1 MRTMVQDL
9 MYGLRQLGKNPGFTA
24 VAVITLALGI
34 SVNATMFSLVSA
46 FLLRRPP
53 VHEPDRVVV
62 ISAIDPAQ
70 RFHADA
76 STVSIPN
83 YLAWRDGT
91 DVFTEIA
98 ASYDYRTTSLTVG
111 RHSETLDS
119 AAVTLTYFGLLGVT
133 PELGRSFQPGDDKTG
148 QEHVVVLS
156 HQLWE
161 QRFGSNPQIVGSTV
175 RLDRETYTVIG
186 VMPAK
191 FNLMGYIPQ
200 LWTPLVLT
208 ATDELPA
215 ARKDR
220 NLHVFARLK
229 PGATVQQAQA
239 EVATFARRAEE
250 GFPEIEKGWGVVVR
264 TLPDFLIYDFGVTN
278 GLAVIMTTVG
288 FVLLIACANVSG
300 LLLARTGAR
309 RKELA
314 VRSAL
319 GAGRLRL
326 VRQLLTE
333 GLLIALLGGGLG
345 LVWADWGVQVLRA
358 NMCFNPAI
366 SAVAF
371 NLDRNVLLFA
381 TGASLMCALLFGLA
395 PALSASRT
403 DITRNLKEDGRAASR
418 GRSHTRFRSVMV
430 TLEIA
435 LAMFLLVGSGLLFHG
450 IYLLNR
456 QYLGFQAEHLLT
468 ARVALDK
475 TRYPNAAR
483 QSAFLRESISRL
495 RELPGV
501 VQVAAV
507 SDLPAT
513 APGSVTLHLKDQPEL
528 AANQA
533 PNALDVVVTPD
544 YFQATGTPLLRG
556 RTFTDNDDATAPRVV
571 IVNQKFVERYLNE
584 NEPLGRQITLEVSG
598 ATSEPSQI
606 VGVVGNVKTH
616 SQSVR
621 DDPQV
626 YEPFLQRPISSFFLM
641 IRAIGDPNIL
651 VSALRNTMAQIDVE
665 LPLAQVM
672 SMPAVIEAQ
681 KGGTPFFMR
690 ALGVFAAMALILA
703 AIGIYGLVGYSVG
716 QRVPEIGIRMAL
728 GANSRDVLRM
738 VIAEGAKISV
748 IGGLVGLSLA
758 LPLPKVFNAMFSDLH
773 VGQPW
778 IYVVVAITILLVA
791 IAATYV
797 PAHRAAHVDPMRA
810 LRQD

>member
-70 RFHADA
+70 GFHADA

-111 RHSETLDS
+111 RHSETLNS

-133 PELGRSFQPGDDKTG
+133 PELGRTFQPGDDKIG
-148 QEHVVVLS
+148 QEQVVVLS

-208 ATDELPA
+208 AADELPA

-239 EVATFARRAEE
+239 EVVTLARRAEE

-300 LLLARTGAR
+300 LLLARTAAR

-333 GLLIALLGGGLG
+333 GLLLALLGGGLG
-345 LVWADWGVQVLRA
+345 LVWAYWGVQVLRA
-358 NMCFNPAI
+358 NMRFNPAI
-366 SAVAF
+366 SAVTF

-381 TGASLMCALLFGLA
+381 TGATLMCALLFGLA

-403 DITRNLKEDGRAASR
+403 DITTNLKEDGRAASR

-430 TLEIA
+430 AFEIA

-528 AANQA
+528 VANQA

-584 NEPLGRQITLEVSG
+584 KEPLGRQITLEVSG

-616 SQSVR
+616 SQSGR

-626 YEPFLQRPISSFFLM
+626 YEPFLQRPISSFSLI
-641 IRAIGDPNIL
+641 IRAAGDPNIL
-651 VSALRNTMAQIDVE
+651 VSALRNNIAQIDAE

-672 SMPAVIEAQ
+672 SMPAVIETQ
-681 KGGTPFFMR
+681 KGGTPFFLR

-703 AIGIYGLVGYSVG
+703 AIGIYGLVAYSVG
-716 QRVPEIGIRMAL
+716 QRIPEIGIRMAL

-748 IGGLVGLSLA
+748 IGGLLGLTLA

>member
-53 VHEPDRVVV
+53 VHEPDRVMV

-358 NMCFNPAI
+358 NMRFNPAI

>member
-403 DITRNLKEDGRAASR
+403 DIRRNLKEDGRAASR

>member
-1 MRTMVQDL
+1 
-9 MYGLRQLGKNPGFTA
+9 KNPGFTA

-70 RFHADA
+70 GFHADA

-111 RHSETLDS
+111 RHSETLNS

-133 PELGRSFQPGDDKTG
+133 PELGRTFQPGDDKIG
-148 QEHVVVLS
+148 QGHVVVLS

-161 QRFGSNPQIVGSTV
+161 QRFGSNPQIVGSTI

-208 ATDELPA
+208 AADELPA

-239 EVATFARRAEE
+239 EVVTFARRAEE

-300 LLLARTGAR
+300 LLLARTAAR

-333 GLLIALLGGGLG
+333 GLLLALLGGGLG
-345 LVWADWGVQVLRA
+345 LVWAYWGVQVLRA
-358 NMCFNPAI
+358 NMRFNPAI
-366 SAVAF
+366 SAVTF

-381 TGASLMCALLFGLA
+381 TGATLMCALLFGLA

-403 DITRNLKEDGRAASR
+403 DITTNLKEDGRAASR

-430 TLEIA
+430 AFEIA
-435 LAMFLLVGSGLLFHG
+435 LAMFLLLGSGLLFHG
-450 IYLLNR
+450 IYFLNR

-528 AANQA
+528 VANQA

-544 YFQATGTPLLRG
+544 YFQATETPLLRG

-584 NEPLGRQITLEVSG
+584 KEPLGRQITLEVSG

-626 YEPFLQRPISSFFLM
+626 YEPFLQRPISSFSLI
-641 IRAIGDPNIL
+641 IRAAGDPNIL
-651 VSALRNTMAQIDVE
+651 VSALRNNMAQIDAE

-672 SMPAVIEAQ
+672 SMPAVIETQ
-681 KGGTPFFMR
+681 KGGTPFFLR

-703 AIGIYGLVGYSVG
+703 AIGIYGLVAYSVG
-716 QRVPEIGIRMAL
+716 QRIPEIGIRMAL

-748 IGGLVGLSLA
+748 IGGLLGLTLA

>member
-300 LLLARTGAR
+300 LLLARTAAR

-358 NMCFNPAI
+358 NMRFNPAI

>member
-1 MRTMVQDL
+1 MVQDL

-70 RFHADA
+70 GFHADA

-111 RHSETLDS
+111 RHSETLNS

-133 PELGRSFQPGDDKTG
+133 PELGRTFQPGDDKIG
-148 QEHVVVLS
+148 QEQVVVLS

-208 ATDELPA
+208 AADELPA

-239 EVATFARRAEE
+239 EVVTLARRAEE

-300 LLLARTGAR
+300 LLLARTAAR

-333 GLLIALLGGGLG
+333 GLLLALLGGGLG
-345 LVWADWGVQVLRA
+345 LVWAYWGVQVLRA
-358 NMCFNPAI
+358 NMRFNPAI
-366 SAVAF
+366 SAVTF

-381 TGASLMCALLFGLA
+381 TGATLMCALLFGLA

-403 DITRNLKEDGRAASR
+403 DITTNLKEDGRAASR

-430 TLEIA
+430 AFEIA

-528 AANQA
+528 VANQA

-544 YFQATGTPLLRG
+544 YFQATETPLLRG

-584 NEPLGRQITLEVSG
+584 KEPLGRQITLEVSG

-626 YEPFLQRPISSFFLM
+626 YEPFLQRPISSFSLI
-641 IRAIGDPNIL
+641 IRAAGDPNIL
-651 VSALRNTMAQIDVE
+651 VSALRNNIAQIDAE

-672 SMPAVIEAQ
+672 SMPAVIETQ
-681 KGGTPFFMR
+681 KGGTPFFLR

-703 AIGIYGLVGYSVG
+703 AIGIYGLVAYSVG
-716 QRVPEIGIRMAL
+716 QRIPEIGIRMAL

-748 IGGLVGLSLA
+748 IGGLVGLTLA

>member
-300 LLLARTGAR
+300 LLLARTAAR

-345 LVWADWGVQVLRA
+345 LVWAYWGVQVLRA

>member
-70 RFHADA
+70 GFHADA

-91 DVFTEIA
+91 DVFTEIE

-111 RHSETLDS
+111 RRSETLNS

-133 PELGRSFQPGDDKTG
+133 PELGRTFQPGDDKIG
-148 QEHVVVLS
+148 QGHVVVLS

-208 ATDELPA
+208 AADELPA

-239 EVATFARRAEE
+239 EVVTFARRAEE

-300 LLLARTGAR
+300 LLLARTAAR

-333 GLLIALLGGGLG
+333 GLLLALLGGGLG
-345 LVWADWGVQVLRA
+345 LVWAYWGVQVLRA
-358 NMCFNPAI
+358 NMRFNPAI
-366 SAVAF
+366 SAVTF

-381 TGASLMCALLFGLA
+381 TGATLMCALLFGLA

-403 DITRNLKEDGRAASR
+403 DITTNLKEDGRAASR

-430 TLEIA
+430 AFEIA
-435 LAMFLLVGSGLLFHG
+435 LAMFLLLGSGLLFHG
-450 IYLLNR
+450 IYFLNR

-528 AANQA
+528 VANQA

-544 YFQATGTPLLRG
+544 YFQATETPLLRG

-584 NEPLGRQITLEVSG
+584 KEPLGRQITLEVSG

-626 YEPFLQRPISSFFLM
+626 YEPFLQRPISSFSLI
-641 IRAIGDPNIL
+641 IRAAGDPNIL
-651 VSALRNTMAQIDVE
+651 VSALRNNMAQIDAE

-672 SMPAVIEAQ
+672 SMPAVIETQ
-681 KGGTPFFMR
+681 KGGTPFFLR

-703 AIGIYGLVGYSVG
+703 AIGIYGLVAYSVG
-716 QRVPEIGIRMAL
+716 QRIPEIGIRMAL

-748 IGGLVGLSLA
+748 IGGLLGLTLA

>member
-208 ATDELPA
+208 AADELPA

-300 LLLARTGAR
+300 LLLARTAAR

-358 NMCFNPAI
+358 NMRFNPAI

-430 TLEIA
+430 TFEIA

>member
-53 VHEPDRVVV
+53 VREPDRVVV

-70 RFHADA
+70 GFHADA

-91 DVFTEIA
+91 DVFTEIE

-111 RHSETLDS
+111 RRSETLNS

-133 PELGRSFQPGDDKTG
+133 PELGRTFQPGDDKIG
-148 QEHVVVLS
+148 QGHVVVLS

-161 QRFGSNPQIVGSTV
+161 QRFGSNPQIVGSTI

-208 ATDELPA
+208 AADELPA

-239 EVATFARRAEE
+239 EVVTFARRAEE

-278 GLAVIMTTVG
+278 GLAIIMTTVG

-300 LLLARTGAR
+300 LLLARTAAR

-333 GLLIALLGGGLG
+333 GLLLALLGGGLG
-345 LVWADWGVQVLRA
+345 LVWAYWGVQVLRA
-358 NMCFNPAI
+358 NMRFNPAI
-366 SAVAF
+366 SAVTF

-381 TGASLMCALLFGLA
+381 TGATLMCALLFGLA

-403 DITRNLKEDGRAASR
+403 DITTNLKEDGRAASR

-430 TLEIA
+430 AFEIA

-528 AANQA
+528 VANQA

-544 YFQATGTPLLRG
+544 YFQATETPLLRG

-584 NEPLGRQITLEVSG
+584 KEPLGRQITLEASG

-626 YEPFLQRPISSFFLM
+626 YEPFLQRPISSFSLI
-641 IRAIGDPNIL
+641 IRAAGDPNIL
-651 VSALRNTMAQIDVE
+651 VSALRNNMAQIDAE

-672 SMPAVIEAQ
+672 SMPAVIETQ
-681 KGGTPFFMR
+681 KGGTPFFLR

-703 AIGIYGLVGYSVG
+703 AIGIYGLVAYSVG
-716 QRVPEIGIRMAL
+716 QRIPEIGIRMAL

-748 IGGLVGLSLA
+748 IGGLVGLTLA

>member
-345 LVWADWGVQVLRA
+345 LVWAYWGVQVLRA
-358 NMCFNPAI
+358 NMRFNPAI

>member
-358 NMCFNPAI
+358 NMRFNPAI

-430 TLEIA
+430 TFEIA

>member
-208 ATDELPA
+208 AADELPA

-300 LLLARTGAR
+300 LLLARTAAR

-345 LVWADWGVQVLRA
+345 LVWAYWGVQVLRA
-358 NMCFNPAI
+358 NMRFNPAI

-430 TLEIA
+430 TFEIA

>member
-208 ATDELPA
+208 AADELPA

-300 LLLARTGAR
+300 LLLARTAAR

-358 NMCFNPAI
+358 NMRFNPAI

>member
-300 LLLARTGAR
+300 LLLARTAAR

-430 TLEIA
+430 TFEIA

>member
-358 NMCFNPAI
+358 NMRFNPAI

>member
-53 VHEPDRVVV
+53 VHEPDRVMV

-300 LLLARTGAR
+300 LLLARTAAR

-345 LVWADWGVQVLRA
+345 LVWAYWGVQVLRA
-358 NMCFNPAI
+358 NMRFNPAI

>member
-70 RFHADA
+70 GFHADA

-98 ASYDYRTTSLTVG
+98 ASYDYRTTSLTLG
-111 RHSETLDS
+111 RHSETLNS

-133 PELGRSFQPGDDKTG
+133 PELGRTFQPGDDKIG
-148 QEHVVVLS
+148 QEQVVVLS

-208 ATDELPA
+208 AADELPA

-239 EVATFARRAEE
+239 EVVTFARRAEE

-300 LLLARTGAR
+300 LLLARTAAR

-333 GLLIALLGGGLG
+333 GLLLALLGGGLG
-345 LVWADWGVQVLRA
+345 LVWAYWGVQVLRA
-358 NMCFNPAI
+358 NMRFNPAI
-366 SAVAF
+366 SAVTF

-381 TGASLMCALLFGLA
+381 TGATLMCALLFGLA

-403 DITRNLKEDGRAASR
+403 DITTNLKEDGRAASR

-430 TLEIA
+430 AFEIA

-528 AANQA
+528 VANQA

-584 NEPLGRQITLEVSG
+584 KEPLGRQITLEVSG

-626 YEPFLQRPISSFFLM
+626 YEPFLQRPISSFSLI
-641 IRAIGDPNIL
+641 IRAAGDPNIL
-651 VSALRNTMAQIDVE
+651 VSALRNNIAQIDAE

-672 SMPAVIEAQ
+672 SMPAVIETQ
-681 KGGTPFFMR
+681 KGGTPFFLR

-703 AIGIYGLVGYSVG
+703 AIGIYGLVAYSVG
-716 QRVPEIGIRMAL
+716 QRIPEIGIRMAL

-748 IGGLVGLSLA
+748 IGGLVGLTLA

-791 IAATYV
+791 ITATYV

>member
-220 NLHVFARLK
+220 TLHVFARLK

-300 LLLARTGAR
+300 LLLARTAAR

>member
-300 LLLARTGAR
+300 LLLARTAAR

-403 DITRNLKEDGRAASR
+403 DIRRNLKEDGRAASR

-430 TLEIA
+430 TFEIA

-778 IYVVVAITILLVA
+778 IFVVVAITILLVA

>member
-9 MYGLRQLGKNPGFTA
+9 MYGLRQRGKNPGFTA

-53 VHEPDRVVV
+53 VHEPERVVV
-62 ISAIDPAQ
+62 ISAIDPA
-70 RFHADA
+70 RGFHADA

-111 RHSETLDS
+111 RHSETLNS

-133 PELGRSFQPGDDKTG
+133 PELGRTFQPGDDKIG
-148 QEHVVVLS
+148 QEQVVVLS

-208 ATDELPA
+208 AADELPA

-239 EVATFARRAEE
+239 EVVTLARRAEE

-300 LLLARTGAR
+300 LLLARTAAR

-333 GLLIALLGGGLG
+333 GLLIGLLGGGLG
-345 LVWADWGVQVLRA
+345 LVWAYWGVQVVRA
-358 NMCFNPAI
+358 NMRFNTAI
-366 SAVAF
+366 GAIAF
-371 NLDRNVLLFA
+371 DLDRNVLLFTIGA
-381 TGASLMCALLFGLA
+381 TLVCALLFALA

-403 DITRNLKEDGRAASR
+403 DITTNLKEDGRAASCS
-418 GRSHTRFRSVMV
+418 RSHTRFRTAMV
-430 TLEIA
+430 TFEIA
-435 LAMFLLVGSGLLFHG
+435 LAMFLLVGSGLLLHG
-450 IYLLNR
+450 IYLINR
-456 QYLGFQAEHLLT
+456 QYLGFRADHLLT

-475 TRYPNAAR
+475 SRYPDGAT
-483 QSAFLRESISRL
+483 QTAFVQEMISHL
-495 RELPGV
+495 QGLAGIEH
-501 VQVAAV
+501 VAA
-507 SDLPAT
+507 SSYLPAT
-513 APGSVTLHLKDQPEL
+513 APGSVMLHIKDEPEP
-528 AANQA
+528 AANQP
-533 PNALDVVVTPD
+533 PNAVDLVVTPD
-544 YFQATGTPLLRG
+544 FFVTAGIPLVSG
-556 RTFTDNDDATAPRVV
+556 RTFSDNDTAKAPRVV
-571 IVNQKFVERYLNE
+571 LVNQKFVERYLNRRD
-584 NEPLGRQITLEVSG
+584 PLGKQITLEVSG
-598 ATSEPSQI
+598 ANSEPSEI
-606 VGVVGNVKTH
+606 VGVVANVKTH
-616 SQSVR
+616 SQSTR
-621 DDPQV
+621 DDPEV
-626 YEPFLQRPISSFFLM
+626 YEPFLQRPV
-641 IRAIGDPNIL
+641 N
-651 VSALRNTMAQIDVE
+651 
-665 LPLAQVM
+665 
-672 SMPAVIEAQ
+672 
-681 KGGTPFFMR
+681 K
-690 ALGVFAAMALILA
+690 
-703 AIGIYGLVGYSVG
+703 
-716 QRVPEIGIRMAL
+716 
-728 GANSRDVLRM
+728 
-738 VIAEGAKISV
+738 
-748 IGGLVGLSLA
+748 
-758 LPLPKVFNAMFSDLH
+758 
-773 VGQPW
+773 
-778 IYVVVAITILLVA
+778 
-791 IAATYV
+791 
-797 PAHRAAHVDPMRA
+797 
-810 LRQD
+810 